1 MNNRR
6 TVLKT
11 NYAQFVKY
19 TQILVVTTI
28 MSPVPIYNIKRKIE
42 IRPAFFL
49 SLKSR
54 QTGDVLPLLTP
65 FRGVLRA
72 LIRKFVQRSGA
83 PFGNAS

>member
-19 TQILVVTTI
+19 TLIVTTI
-28 MSPVPIYNIKRKIE
+28 MSPVPIYNIKHKIE

-54 QTGDVLPLLTP
+54 QTRDVLPLLTP